1 VQFGP
6 GAHGAGSSHGAREIP
21 DILELEVEL
30 PDIVEL
36 EVELPDIVELEVEL
50 PETHKQFSSPHAFGI
65 SVMQYLKVPSGQFKT
80 VGEQLDLLL
89 ELDEE
94 DPGVQGP

>member
-6 GAHGAGSSHGAREIP
+6 GGHGAGSTHGDREIP
-21 DILELEVEL
+21 DIL
-30 PDIVEL
+30 
-36 EVELPDIVELEVEL
+36 ELEVEL

-65 SVMQYLKVPSGQFKT
+65 SVLQYLKVPSGQFKT